1 MLEKGGTN
9 LQTEDTDMER
19 MVQDHE
25 KRILAL
31 EQNYSEVKKEMTAV
45 QTSQLEI
52 KGVLLKEG
60 QDNRQLLNDQQ
71 KEQREL
77 FQQLMKHTLGIKA
90 NNNNKKWELALAI
103 VGGGGFLFLLIQY
116 IGELLT
122 K

>member
-1 MLEKGGTN
+1 
-9 LQTEDTDMER
+9 MESI
-19 MVQDHE
+19 VQDHE

-77 FQQLMKHTLGIKA
+77 FQQLMQHTLGIKA
-90 NNNNKKWELALAI
+90 TNNNKKWELVLAI
-103 VGGGGFLFLLIQY
+103 FGGGGFLFLLFQY
-116 IGELLT
+116 LVDVFT

>member
-1 MLEKGGTN
+1 
-9 LQTEDTDMER
+9 MESI
-19 MVQDHE
+19 VQDHE

-60 QDNRQLLNDQQ
+60 QEQ
-71 KEQREL
+71 KELINKQRVEQDKL
-77 FQQLMKHTLGIKA
+77 FQQLIGHTLGIKQ
-90 NNNNKKWELALAI
+90 NNNNKKWELILA
-103 VGGGGFLFLLIQY
+103 VLGGGGFVYGIIEAF
-116 IGELLT
+116 T

>member
-1 MLEKGGTN
+1 METEETN
-9 LQTEDTDMER
+9 MESI
-19 MVQDHE
+19 VQDHE

-60 QDNRQLLNDQQ
+60 QDNRELLNSQQ

-77 FQQLMKHTLGIKA
+77 FQQLMQHTLGIKST
-90 NNNNKKWELALAI
+90 NNSKKWELAIALF
-103 VGGGGFLFLLIQY
+103 GGGSFLFLLAQY
-116 IGELLT
+116 LIELFSN
-122 K
+122 

>member
-1 MLEKGGTN
+1 
-9 LQTEDTDMER
+9 MES

-60 QDNRQLLNDQQ
+60 QEQKELINKQRKEQDELFRQLIG
-71 KEQREL
+71 
-77 FQQLMKHTLGIKA
+77 HTLGIKS
-90 NNNNKKWELALAI
+90 NNNNKKWELLLA
-103 VGGGGFLFLLIQY
+103 VFGGGGLVAGIIALYFQ
-116 IGELLT
+116 
-122 K
+122 